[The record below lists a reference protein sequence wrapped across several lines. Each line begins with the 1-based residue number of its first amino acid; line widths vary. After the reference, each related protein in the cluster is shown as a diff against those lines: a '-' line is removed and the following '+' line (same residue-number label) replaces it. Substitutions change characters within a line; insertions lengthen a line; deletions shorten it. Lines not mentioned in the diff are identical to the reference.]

1 MSSIAERMAARQQQ
15 AGGPSALDTLLGSVP
30 KTLDSNSVRNIPINL
45 LHPFS
50 KHTFKIREGTPELEA
65 LIQSVKSKG
74 IAQPLIVRSRMQGEY
89 EIIAG
94 HTRCYAAKKAGLSE
108 VPAILHECSDDEA
121 IELMAETNKQ
131 RESWLPS
138 ERAKTYALWW
148 ETIQK
153 RQGQRSDLT
162 CGTGFHKLNDAPD
175 GTCVNGLHKLSDA
188 SDGTCGNDFHKL
200 SDASDGTCGNDF
212 HKLSDASDG
221 TCVTGL
227 HKLKSRDQAGEYW
240 GVTGKAFQMYLKLNN
255 LIPNLLTYTDDGR
268 IAFAAAYE
276 IAFLNPVEQR
286 CVAEFL
292 DQYEKKK
299 ISRAKGREIR
309 QALEQNRPKAPA
321 VELVER
327 CMGIGTTTEAP
338 EQLSVHLPLAF
349 NKNDLKPKAIKRA
362 LEDDAVC
369 EKVWAIIEEW
379 VNTNY

>member
-175 GTCVNGLHKLSDA
+175 GTCVNGLHKL
-188 SDGTCGNDFHKL
+188 
-200 SDASDGTCGNDF
+200 
-212 HKLSDASDG
+212 
-221 TCVTGL
+221 
-227 HKLKSRDQAGEYW
+227 KSRDQAGEYW
-240 GVTGKAFQMYLKLNN
+240 GISGIAFQMYLKLND
-255 LIPNLLTYTDDGR
+255 LIPDLLTYTDDGR